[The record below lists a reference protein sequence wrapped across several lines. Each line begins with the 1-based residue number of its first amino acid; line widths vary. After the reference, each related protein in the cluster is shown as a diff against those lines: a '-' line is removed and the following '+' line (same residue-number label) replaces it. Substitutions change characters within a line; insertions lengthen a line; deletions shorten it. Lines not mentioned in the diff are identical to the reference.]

1 MPEKKGYSITHKL
14 QNMGNKRKTM
24 NRSNG
29 KLHSNWFCEPV
40 ACRHMCPPEEIYKMG
55 LYSKTS
61 RRHDEWRSCLRQ
73 TGTDGQIN
81 PQLRL
86 LRINSSILSFSWLTV
101 RLATLDTGLQ
111 LDQTS
116 ILFHSLRIRA
126 VSGVLEN
133 CQRSLRLSLS
143 LSPFIPLCNWMM
155 PFVNHYPKFHTK
167 CRLQNFI
174 DLHPNSEA
182 QMDGLPL
189 LVSLLPCL
197 LFTFVVA
204 SVQAVKKGT
213 YTHRFQGTERS
224 IEWWLNS
231 RTIWWT
237 SDRSNTGL
245 QQLVTL
251 IASRVSKS
259 ISSKVFYQFKFQLN
273 NGKVPICHFTP
284 SILYLMWSTCYWIN
298 LLALV
303 IENK

>member
-1 MPEKKGYSITHKL
+1 MSLFK
-14 QNMGNKRKTM
+14 KRKNIQLRINCKIWETSERQWTDRTENCTRIDSV
-24 NRSNG
+24 NRSRVVTCVLL
-29 KLHSNWFCEPV
+29 K
-40 ACRHMCPPEEIYKMG
+40 RYKMG

-155 PFVNHYPKFHTK
+155 PFVNHYPKFHAK

-189 LVSLLPCL
+189 LVSLLSCL

-251 IASRVSKS
+251 IASRVSKF
-259 ISSKVFYQFKFQLN
+259 ISSKVFSNLN
-273 NGKVPICHFTP
+273 F
-284 SILYLMWSTCYWIN
+284 S
-298 LLALV
+298 
-303 IENK
+303 

>member
-1 MPEKKGYSITHKL
+1 
-14 QNMGNKRKTM
+14 M

-29 KLHSNWFCEPV
+29 KLHSNWFCETV

-143 LSPFIPLCNWMM
+143 LPSFLC
-155 PFVNHYPKFHTK
+155 V
-167 CRLQNFI
+167 
-174 DLHPNSEA
+174 
-182 QMDGLPL
+182 
-189 LVSLLPCL
+189 
-197 LFTFVVA
+197 
-204 SVQAVKKGT
+204 
-213 YTHRFQGTERS
+213 
-224 IEWWLNS
+224 IEWCHLSTITRNS
-231 RTIWWT
+231 MRNVVCKI
-237 SDRSNTGL
+237 L
-245 QQLVTL
+245 L
-251 IASRVSKS
+251 I
-259 ISSKVFYQFKFQLN
+259 Y
-273 NGKVPICHFTP
+273 TP
-284 SILYLMWSTCYWIN
+284 T
-298 LLALV
+298 
-303 IENK
+303 